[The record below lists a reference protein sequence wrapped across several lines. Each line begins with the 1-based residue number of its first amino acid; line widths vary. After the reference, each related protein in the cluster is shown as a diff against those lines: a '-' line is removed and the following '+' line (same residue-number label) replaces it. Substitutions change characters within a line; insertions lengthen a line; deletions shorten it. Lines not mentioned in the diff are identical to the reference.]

1 MYPAAGCCR
10 PPVLS
15 IQLSF
20 PLSKPAWTETW
31 RKKVKL
37 NILTFS
43 LLIDSQL
50 QWVSHS
56 YSGAVQGSLVLLDI
70 LSSISM
76 QMHCP
81 VQFAHGVT
89 LQLLDTELEL
99 ADRNVEYLFY
109 FSTQDLRTTHSPGQC
124 GQIPRYLG
132 LGTCGSSLHFE
143 ILSQEFTSHCDGWS
157 LVVCP
162 DPAIQKLNT
171 LKTFNTKIRI
181 LNLLA

>member
-1 MYPAAGCCR
+1 M
-10 PPVLS
+10 
-15 IQLSF
+15 
-20 PLSKPAWTETW
+20 
-31 RKKVKL
+31 
-37 NILTFS
+37 
-43 LLIDSQL
+43 
-50 QWVSHS
+50 SHS

-81 VQFAHGVT
+81 VQFARAVT
-89 LQLLDTELEL
+89 LQLLDTVLEL
-99 ADRNVEYLFY
+99 AGDRNVEYLFY
-109 FSTQDLRTTHSPGQC
+109 FSTQDLRTTHNPGQC
-124 GQIPRYLG
+124 GQIHTSLPCG

-143 ILSQEFTSHCDGWS
+143 ILSQEFTSHSDGWS

-162 DPAIQKLNT
+162 DTAVQKLNT